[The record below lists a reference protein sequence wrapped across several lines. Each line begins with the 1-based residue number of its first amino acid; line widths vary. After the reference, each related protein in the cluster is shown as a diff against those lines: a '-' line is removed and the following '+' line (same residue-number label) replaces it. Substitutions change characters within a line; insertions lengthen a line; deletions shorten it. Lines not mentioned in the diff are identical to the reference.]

1 MKIGWILVAAVL
13 AAGTGSGAGS
23 GWMNVGPG
31 GGAVSAITFDPHDPN
46 TQYIGSGSG
55 LFKSIDG
62 GTTWNNTGLTGWSI
76 PKIFLD
82 PQNTSTTYV
91 QATYLPDRD
100 AETINK
106 IFRSDDGGA
115 TWNDLVTGATLM
127 AVDPQVSG
135 TLYALAGGFSQKGLF
150 KSTDS
155 GASWTLITGLP
166 AGLGTFGVAIDWRN
180 HNTLYAAQMGT
191 VSGRTVVTLQKST
204 DGGVSWKASDTGLP
218 QTFDP
223 GNGTI
228 NVLPF
233 AQNGITIDPT
243 NPNTIY
249 AAKGGTGVYKS
260 TDGGAN
266 WKAANLGMT
275 SSPNV
280 PPCCNSGV
288 VIDPQNPNTLY
299 ATGGYPVNLMIYKS
313 TNGGLSWST
322 ILSQGAVGLQP
333 LFIDPRGALYVPI
346 RSSLRKST
354 DGGVTWNSLDVRLGA
369 VVTALAIDPQSTL
382 YAAGGN
388 PLWKST
394 DAGGSWSPAGVGIR
408 DVTGAFGIPYEIDA
422 LAVDTLNPTSLFAGV
437 NYGDCEDDTGTGVYA
452 SADGGTTWTDARSG
466 IGCGVTA
473 IVTDPQNP
481 GTVYAANEYWGV
493 YKSADG
499 GISWTATR
507 VPGTLA
513 LALDPGNSGTVYAAT
528 AGGVYKTTDGAA
540 SWSRGLTSNALAVA
554 VDAQSTVYVGTS
566 AGVFQSTDRGASWQN
581 LLAGAPTAVYAV
593 VIDPRAS
600 GTIYVGTDDGVL
612 QSVDGGANWTAIAGG
627 PEHVRVL
634 MLDQQNPG
642 LLYAGGPGGL
652 FQTQ

>member
-1 MKIGWILVAAVL
+1 MEIGRILLIAVL
-13 AAGTGSGAGS
+13 AAATGSGAGS
-23 GWMNVGPG
+23 GWVNVGPG
-31 GGAVSAITFDPHDPN
+31 GGTVAAITFDPHDPS
-46 TQYIGSGSG
+46 TQYVGSGTG

-62 GTTWNNTGLTGWSI
+62 GTTWNNTGLIGWSI

-82 PQNTSTTYV
+82 PQNTSTVYV

-100 AETINK
+100 AATITK

-135 TLYALAGGFSQKGLF
+135 TLYALVGQGLF

-166 AGLGTFGVAIDWRN
+166 SGLGTFAVAIDWRN
-180 HNTLYAAQMGT
+180 HNTLFAAQMGV
-191 VSGRTVVTLQKST
+191 VSGRNVTTLQKST
-204 DGGVSWKASDTGLP
+204 DGGVSWKSSDTGLP

-223 GNGTI
+223 GNGTT

-249 AAKGGTGVYKS
+249 AAKAGTGVYKS
-260 TDGGAN
+260 TDGGAS
-266 WKAANLGMT
+266 WKTANLGMT

-299 ATGGYPVNLMIYKS
+299 ATGGYPVNLTIYKS

-322 ILSQGAVGLQP
+322 LLSQGAVGFQP
-333 LFIDPRGALYVPI
+333 LFIDPQGGLYLPI

-354 DGGVTWNSLDVRLGA
+354 DGGVTWNSLDIRLGA

-388 PLWKST
+388 PLWKSP
-394 DAGGSWSPAGVGIR
+394 DAAGSWIAAGVGIR
-408 DVTGAFGIPYEIDA
+408 DVIDSFGIPYVIDA

-437 NYGDCEDDTGTGVYA
+437 NLGDCEDDTGTGVYA
-452 SADGGTTWTDARSG
+452 SADGGATWTNARSG

-481 GTVYAANEYWGV
+481 GAVYAANEYRGV
-493 YKSADG
+493 YKSPDG
-499 GISWTATR
+499 GITWAATR
-507 VPGTLA
+507 TPGTLA
-513 LALDPGNSGTVYAAT
+513 LALDPRNSGTVAWHREHS
-528 AGGVYKTTDGAA
+528 V
-540 SWSRGLTSNALAVA
+540 AL
-554 VDAQSTVYVGTS
+554 D
-566 AGVFQSTDRGASWQN
+566 
-581 LLAGAPTAVYAV
+581 
-593 VIDPRAS
+593 
-600 GTIYVGTDDGVL
+600 
-612 QSVDGGANWTAIAGG
+612 
-627 PEHVRVL
+627 HVS
-634 MLDQQNPG
+634 PWE
-642 LLYAGGPGGL
+642 PGGRKAESGRVGRADSTGSDGQQIGARDRL
-652 FQTQ
+652 LSA